1 MRDIYLG
8 FKSKKN
14 DVILF
19 LDGLHKILDDKRFN
33 VERDLFLNI
42 KDKPDD
48 EEHSTRF
55 TLLDLNYASNDVV
68 DRIRELTVAEYSE
81 TLVDRDDINP
91 PRLFV
96 FGKMI
101 NNKLVYIKLKVKG
114 EPRQRILCIS
124 FHYAKDPMEFPYL

>member
-14 DVILF
+14 DVILL

-33 VERDLFLNI
+33 VERDLYLNI

-55 TLLDLNYASNDVV
+55 TLLDLNYDSNDVV

>member
-14 DVILF
+14 DVISF
-19 LDGLHKILDDKRFN
+19 LDELHKILDDERFN

-55 TLLDLNYASNDVV
+55 TSLDLNYDSNDVV
-68 DRIRELTVAEYSE
+68 DRIRELTVEEYSE

-101 NNKLVYIKLKVKG
+101 NNKLIYIKLKVKG
-114 EPRQRILCIS
+114 EPRQRVLCIS

>member
-55 TLLDLNYASNDVV
+55 TLLDLNYDSNDVV

>member
-1 MRDIYLG
+1 M
-8 FKSKKN
+8 
-14 DVILF
+14 
-19 LDGLHKILDDKRFN
+19 HKILDDKRFN

-55 TLLDLNYASNDVV
+55 TLLDLNYDSNDVV

>member
-55 TLLDLNYASNDVV
+55 TLLDLNYDSNDV
-68 DRIRELTVAEYSE
+68 
-81 TLVDRDDINP
+81 VDRDDINP

-114 EPRQRILCIS
+114 KPRQRILCIS

>member
-55 TLLDLNYASNDVV
+55 ILLDLNYDSNDVV